1 VVDLTR
7 KALALTIPLA
17 LLMVAVLLLGGCGTK
32 SQEPMETLATAVQ
45 AARDAGSA
53 HAQMNVSLSPLEG
66 ESGMGLN
73 IQGDAWLDMNAG
85 VLEARFTVMGMELSL
100 RYVDGTAYL
109 QFGGKWYVLTSDIL
123 EGVGEDTIAALV
135 NVLASIPEI
144 FASSTEVTELGDEK
158 VGDYECTRM
167 EVVPDLQA
175 ISTLEPVQKL
185 ATELGMDPDELV
197 AYLEDADV
205 VMEVCVQKD
214 EPVMREVY
222 LAASVELPTIGDLVG
237 IPLLPEKARVE
248 ITMDFP
254 EYGMEVEVQAPADA
268 TPFEGL

>member
-1 VVDLTR
+1 MTR

-109 QFGGKWYVLTSDIL
+109 QFGGTWYVLTSDIL

-135 NVLASIPEI
+135 DVLASIPEI